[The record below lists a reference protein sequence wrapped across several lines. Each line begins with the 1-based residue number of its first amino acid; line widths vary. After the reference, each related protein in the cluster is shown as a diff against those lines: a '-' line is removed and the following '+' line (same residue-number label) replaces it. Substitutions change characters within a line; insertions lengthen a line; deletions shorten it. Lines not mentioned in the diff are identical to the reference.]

1 MIIKYSQ
8 LPDIKSKIV
17 LAPLVPI
24 TFINGKYEF
33 STFALVDSGAT
44 GAVISTVIAEDL
56 HIDWRNIPVNLGFS
70 VGSNFRS
77 HKFNSLNANIS
88 NHKFQLSVGIVEGIS
103 PYRCILGQ
111 RDLFQRAKITFEA
124 YKSQFEIIFREY
136 N

>member
-24 TFINGKYEF
+24 ILINRQYEF
-33 STFALVDSGAT
+33 PTFALVDSGAT
-44 GAVISTVIAEDL
+44 GAVISTVIAEVL
-56 HIDWRNIPVNLGFS
+56 HIDWRSIPVNLGFS

-77 HKFNSLNANIS
+77 HKFDKLNAEIAD
-88 NHKFQLSVGIVEGIS
+88 HKFQLSMSIVEGIS

-111 RDLFQRAKITFEA
+111 GDIFQRAKITFEA
-124 YKSQFEIIFREY
+124 YKKQFEIIFREY